1 MGLGSKAL
9 EILRGIGNKDE
20 ECEDFVSSSCPY
32 PEAVKAAGL
41 VAFQKAY
48 NQVIIAYFGDRTEEF
63 PFELFCWTLG
73 QETFEVWEH
82 LVGRQ
87 PDVLLSSADKR
98 GGKACQ

>member
-9 EILRGIGNKDE
+9 EILTGIGN
-20 ECEDFVSSSCPY
+20 SSCPY
-32 PEAVKAAGL
+32 REAVKAAGL

-98 GGKACQ
+98 GGKACR